1 MSLEKLSRE
10 HYSQIAPLFSD
21 LRFNLVV
28 DSILDGNTPAWVYA
42 NHVEH
47 PGVAWMW
54 NRMDAV
60 LLGVRQTRIDDIDS
74 LRRVL
79 HDEIIPEAR
88 KTGIPELTF
97 FSDFQNHYHLVA
109 ALVENLNFHTAKRRF
124 YHFKKPKNNL
134 HPPIAVDAK
143 LYKMAADMFSGQK
156 DRNEQRVLGWIL
168 SFWESIDAFLERGF
182 GFYVVH
188 NNQIASWCL
197 SVYTSGN
204 HYELGLE
211 TAGNFRQK
219 GFATATAA
227 AAVKYCDEEGFVP
240 HWHCWNDNEGSI
252 AVAQKVGFF
261 RPMGYRVFRISL

>member
-1 MSLEKLSRE
+1 MSLDVISRE
-10 HYSQIAPLFSD
+10 HYLQIAPLFSE

-28 DSILDGNTPAWVYA
+28 DSILDGNTSAWVFA
-42 NHVEH
+42 NL
-47 PGVAWMW
+47 GDASDVALMW

-60 LLGVRQTRIDDIDS
+60 LLGVRQTSIDDINS
-74 LRRVL
+74 LREVL
-79 HDEIIPEAR
+79 HEVIIPEAR
-88 KTGIPELTF
+88 KTGIPEFTLF
-97 FSDFQNHYHLVA
+97 FDFQNHYHLA
-109 ALVENLNFHTAKRRF
+109 TALVENLNFHAAKRRF

-134 HPPIAVDAK
+134 HSLITVDAE
-143 LYKMAADMFSGQK
+143 LHKMTAEMFSGQK

-168 SFWESIDAFLERGF
+168 SFWESVDAFLERGF

-188 NNQIASWCL
+188 NHQIASWCL

-219 GFATATAA
+219 GFATAVAV
-227 AAVKYCDEEGFVP
+227 AAVKYCDEAGFVP
-240 HWHCWNDNEGSI
+240 HWHCWNDNLGSI